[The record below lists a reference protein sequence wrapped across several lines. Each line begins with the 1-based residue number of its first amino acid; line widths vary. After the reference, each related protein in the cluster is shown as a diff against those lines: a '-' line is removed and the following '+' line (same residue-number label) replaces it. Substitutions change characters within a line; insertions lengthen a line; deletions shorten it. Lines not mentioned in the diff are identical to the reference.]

1 MEDPDF
7 FMDTKIAIWGL
18 GLIGG
23 SLALALQGRCK
34 MLLGIDP
41 DADTL
46 AAAQKMGLVDF
57 AASAPDAAIPQA
69 NMIILAAPVSAILD
83 HLKMLPRLHSGSAVI
98 LDVGSTKSEIIA
110 SMDMLPD
117 RFDPIGGH
125 PICGK
130 EKSSLVHADKMIFQG
145 APFGLV
151 SLPRTSVRAKTYAE
165 HLVQIVG
172 SYPLWL
178 DPEAHDRWVAATSH
192 LPYLVANAL
201 AAATPQA
208 AAPLAG
214 PGLRSTTRLAGSS
227 PRMMR
232 DICASNRDAILA
244 ALGRFR
250 SCLDTLEDQMS
261 AGDYPGLERSFTAG
275 KNQHEVLTSGS
286 AQGDRS

>member
-1 MEDPDF
+1 MEDNF

-23 SLALALQGRCK
+23 SLALALHGKCK
-34 MLLGIDP
+34 MLLGVDSDP
-41 DADTL
+41 ATLVIAQKDGIVDL
-46 AAAQKMGLVDF
+46 AAAE
-57 AASAPDAAIPQA
+57 PDSILKQA
-69 NMIILAAPVSAILD
+69 DLIILAAPVSAILD
-83 HLKMLPRLHSGSAVI
+83 HLQMLPGLHNGSAII
-98 LDVGSTKSEIIA
+98 LDVGSTKSKIVA
-110 SMDMLPD
+110 SMEKLPD

-130 EKSSLVHADKMIFQG
+130 EKSSLVYADKAIFQG
-145 APFGLV
+145 ALFGLV
-151 SLPRTSVRAKTYAE
+151 SLPRTSARAKTCAE
-165 HLVQIVG
+165 QLVQIVG

-178 DPEAHDRWVAATSH
+178 DPEAHDRWMAATSH

-201 AAATPQA
+201 AAGTPKA
-208 AAPLAG
+208 AAPLVG

-250 SCLDTLEDQMS
+250 GCLDALEDQLVG
-261 AGDYPGLERSFTAG
+261 GDYPGLERSFTAG
-275 KNQHEVLTSGS
+275 KQQYEALVSGS
-286 AQGDRS
+286 AQGARS